1 MKTTIRKGGAGQV
14 AARRCVW
21 LLVLAVGGCVSRGP
35 NYAVLDSLAEMEIRI
50 RLLQSEVTDVR
61 RAIAAGE
68 AQRNQRSATEDVLQT
83 QLGDLQQRITSLP
96 ERLAELCPNL
106 PDSATVNSQC
116 PRSPEVQRVVVS
128 GDKLVVGEV
137 ERVWI
142 DPPAALLLARID
154 SAAAHSFMHAE
165 DLVEFERDGN
175 KWVRFGV
182 SVEEETVTVERPLK
196 RFVRA
201 RNDRRPI
208 VDLRVQLGDVRETV
222 EFVLADLSDQDH
234 PVALGR
240 NFLTDVALVDVG
252 REHVQPAFQP
262 PNG

>member
-1 MKTTIRKGGAGQV
+1 
-14 AARRCVW
+14 
-21 LLVLAVGGCVSRGP
+21 
-35 NYAVLDSLAEMEIRI
+35 
-50 RLLQSEVTDVR
+50 
-61 RAIAAGE
+61 
-68 AQRNQRSATEDVLQT
+68 
-83 QLGDLQQRITSLP
+83 
-96 ERLAELCPNL
+96 
-106 PDSATVNSQC
+106 
-116 PRSPEVQRVVVS
+116 
-128 GDKLVVGEV
+128 
-137 ERVWI
+137 
-142 DPPAALLLARID
+142 
-154 SAAAHSFMHAE
+154 MHAE